1 MSFPNE
7 DRESA
12 VLPLVREYRDFYV
25 EQQAIQTEIKNY
37 RKRYEKRLGEI
48 KTRLQDLEQD
58 ILEYMRQNDHPGLR
72 FQEVVLL
79 REDKLL
85 SKNSKKRE
93 EEVQSILDK
102 HRVDRTNPLYRELV
116 ESMQTSKIRDTQKRI
131 KMKIYKPNE

>member
-48 KTRLQDLEQD
+48 KTRLQDLELD

-72 FQEVVLL
+72 FQEVILL

-102 HRVDRTNPLYRELV
+102 YRVDRTNPLYRELV
-116 ESMQTSKIRDTQKRI
+116 ESMQASKIRDTQKRI

>member
-48 KTRLQDLEQD
+48 KSRLQDLELD

-72 FQEVVLL
+72 FQEVILL

-93 EEVQSILDK
+93 EEVQTILDK

-116 ESMQTSKIRDTQKRI
+116 ESMQTCKIRDTQKRI
-131 KMKIYKPNE
+131 KMKIYKSDE

>member
-48 KTRLQDLEQD
+48 KSRLQDLELD

-72 FQEVVLL
+72 FQEVILL

-93 EEVQSILDK
+93 EEVQTILDK

-116 ESMQTSKIRDTQKRI
+116 ESMQTCKIRDTQKRI

>member
-48 KTRLQDLEQD
+48 KSRLQDLELD

-72 FQEVVLL
+72 FQEVILW

-93 EEVQSILDK
+93 EEVQTILDK

-116 ESMQTSKIRDTQKRI
+116 ESMQTCKIRDTQKRI

>member
-1 MSFPNE
+1 MSFPSE
-7 DRESA
+7 DAAA

-48 KTRLQDLEQD
+48 KARLTGLEGE
-58 ILEYMRQNDHPGLR
+58 ILEYMREHDHPGLR

-93 EEVQSILDK
+93 EEVQSILEK
-102 HRVDRTNPLYRELV
+102 YRVDPTNPLYRELL
-116 ESMQTSKIRDTQKRI
+116 ESTQASKIRDTHKRI
-131 KMKIYKPNE
+131 KMKIYKSDE